1 MLTHEEAFYH
11 KLLLEVGVTGELEPV
26 LDRLLA
32 EEEPLS
38 DVTLRLAYC
47 HSDPNEQLSALN
59 EYLSG
64 VSFESMDTNAVFEK
78 LRAYFRKAYEADP
91 DDLKRLSGLM
101 YRISN
106 RTGHELEE
114 PWFQLWMVGEYYDC
128 VEDLSMHPDDFRE
141 RLVAF
146 LYRGEK
152 VYPWKTDQAQAK
164 HGKKLGILPKL
175 RELLFGKR
183 EGRSK

>member
-1 MLTHEEAFYH
+1 MLTHEDAFYH
-11 KLLLEVGVTGELEPV
+11 KLLLETGLPGELEPV
-26 LDRLLA
+26 IDRLLN
-32 EEEPLS
+32 EEGPLS

-47 HSDPNEQLSALN
+47 HGDPKEQLAALN

-78 LRAYFRKAYEADP
+78 LKAYFRKAYEADP
-91 DDLKRLSGLM
+91 DDLKRLSGLI

-114 PWFQLWMVGEYYDC
+114 PWFQLWMIGEYYDC

-141 RLVAF
+141 RLTAF

-152 VYPWKTDQAQAK
+152 VYPWKADHGQVK
-164 HGKKLGILPKL
+164 HYKKPRLLSRIGEI
-175 RELLFGKR
+175 LFGRK
-183 EGRSK
+183 